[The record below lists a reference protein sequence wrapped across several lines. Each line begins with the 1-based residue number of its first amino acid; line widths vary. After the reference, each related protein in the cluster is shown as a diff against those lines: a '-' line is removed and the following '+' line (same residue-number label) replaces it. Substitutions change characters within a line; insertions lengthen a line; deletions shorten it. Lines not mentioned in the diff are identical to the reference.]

1 MASTTYLQWQHTTA
15 GNRNTWTMSMWV
27 KLSKFGDEFPLFS
40 SASDAQNQDLAFIQ
54 NDGTLRWWTYQS
66 DAYAGQLKTNRVFRD
81 VNAWYHLVFVF
92 DSTNSTADDR
102 MKIYV
107 NGVQET
113 SFATRANPNQNLN
126 SLWNGTLWRNI
137 GHDSSGGYTDEF
149 DGLMSHIHFV
159 DGTALTASTFGS
171 TDSTTGEWKINTAP
185 SYTVGTK
192 GFFILKDGNSVT
204 DQSANSNNFTV
215 AGGTLTKTEDNPS
228 NVFCT
233 MNSLNHDYA
242 NTNTD
247 LGAGNT
253 FVYPRDNGNYTY
265 AMSTLAMPKG
275 NGKFYFEA
283 KYVQYDGVIAGVGIV
298 NMDYASDIFY
308 QNRQLMQHTT
318 STDIGR
324 VLLNKAGYSI
334 ISGATNDAYGF
345 GTWSNGDIICMACD
359 MENGAFYFRK
369 NGGSWANSG
378 DPTSGSTKTGAID
391 ISATS
396 QWTSSSDWG
405 IWCGDNEGNHDRF
418 SFNFGNGNFPSQSGS
433 FGSQTYSATAV
444 SSAGSNASG
453 IGIFEYDVPTGYTA
467 LSTKGLNL

>member
-27 KLSKFGDEFPLFS
+27 KLSKLGDELPLFS

-54 NDGTLRWWTYQS
+54 ADGTLRWRTYQS

-113 SFATRANPNQNLN
+113 SFNTRANPNQNLN

-149 DGLMSHIHFV
+149 EGSMSHIHFI
-159 DGTALTASTFGS
+159 DGTAYQASTFGS
-171 TDSTTGEWKINTAP
+171 TDSTTGEWKINTSP
-185 SYTVGTK
+185 SVTYGTK

-204 DQSANSNNFTV
+204 DQSGNSNNFTV

-233 MNSLNHDYA
+233 MNPLSAGSNVSFA
-242 NTNTD
+242 N
-247 LGAGNT
+247 GNT
-253 FVYPRDNGNYTY
+253 YVENTAGTWNSAVGTIGV
-265 AMSTLAMPKG
+265 G
-275 NGKFYFEA
+275 NGKYYWEA
-283 KYVQYDGVIAGVGIV
+283 MRISTAGECNLGVTLSSAYGGTHSEV
-298 NMDYASDIFY
+298 DA
-308 QNRQLMQHTT
+308 
-318 STDIGR
+318 GR
-324 VLLNKAGYSI
+324 VVYSNNGYVYREGL
-334 ISGATNDAYGF
+334 SGQGNTDT
-345 GTWSNGDIICMACD
+345 GTTFTGGDIIGVAID
-359 MENGAFYFRK
+359 TENGTLKFYK
-369 NGGSWANSG
+369 NGTLVNTTTDNSFLYTNNEYI
-378 DPTSGSTKTGAID
+378 P
-391 ISATS
+391 
-396 QWTSSSDWG
+396 QCG
-405 IWCGDNEGNHDRF
+405 IYNGGRLR
-418 SFNFGNGNFPSQSGS
+418 FNFGNGYFADN
-433 FGSQTYSATAV
+433 AV
-444 SSAGSNASG
+444 SSAGTNASNN
-453 IGIFEYDVPTGYTA
+453 GIFEYDVPTGYTA

>member
-324 VLLNKAGYSI
+324 VILNKVGYSI
-334 ISGATNDAYGF
+334 VSGATNDAYGF

-378 DPTSGSTKTGAID
+378 DPTSGSSKTGAID
-391 ISATS
+391 ISSTS
-396 QWTSSSDWG
+396 QWTSSSHWG
-405 IWCGDNEGNHDRF
+405 IWCGDNESNHDRF